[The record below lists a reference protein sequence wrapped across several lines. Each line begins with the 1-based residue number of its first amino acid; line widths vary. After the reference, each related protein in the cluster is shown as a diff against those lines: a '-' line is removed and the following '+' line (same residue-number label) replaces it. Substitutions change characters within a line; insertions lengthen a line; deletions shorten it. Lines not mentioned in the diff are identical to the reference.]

1 MEEDDEDEDD
11 FIDDDDRPDLP
22 QIAGHMT
29 ESGFEPDDSWLC
41 GADWRLQHEAMRQW
55 FLTRFEDPAQ
65 NTPYNGAEGG
75 YLYIHGGPCT
85 AEDELY
91 KRFAS
96 VVKEPDEYI
105 RRVIDDVESE
115 GLTEWAP
122 IRHEREDEYDDRF
135 ALSIHVG
142 SEPLRRLR
150 ERLQQAKQVLTLTG
164 DANAMTLAQ
173 NLVFASAISTV
184 EAFLYEV
191 AYFWIDT
198 DEKALRSVVTQLSEF
213 RDEKIKLGDMFDRLK
228 GLKAHVKGRLQAIV
242 WHRWDQVAQ
251 IYRAALD
258 VRLPSVAALDKAL
271 LKRHDIVHRSG
282 HDKEGRPVTITRE
295 DIDELCT
302 AIEEFAAELDGRI
315 DARGFDLGDPDGPAP
330 PD

>member
-1 MEEDDEDEDD
+1 
-11 FIDDDDRPDLP
+11 
-22 QIAGHMT
+22 
-29 ESGFEPDDSWLC
+29 
-41 GADWRLQHEAMRQW
+41 MRQW

-96 VVKEPDEYI
+96 VIEEPDEYI

-122 IRHEREDEYDDRF
+122 IWHEREDEYDDRF

-173 NLVFASAISTV
+173 NLVFASAIRGDRH
-184 EAFLYEV
+184 AHRLGCHV
-191 AYFWIDT
+191 ARHLLGHRDGGDQT
-198 DEKALRSVVTQLSEF
+198 GAAVLRNSASV
-213 RDEKIKLGDMFDRLK
+213 
-228 GLKAHVKGRLQAIV
+228 
-242 WHRWDQVAQ
+242 
-251 IYRAALD
+251 
-258 VRLPSVAALDKAL
+258 
-271 LKRHDIVHRSG
+271 
-282 HDKEGRPVTITRE
+282 
-295 DIDELCT
+295 
-302 AIEEFAAELDGRI
+302 
-315 DARGFDLGDPDGPAP
+315 
-330 PD
+330 